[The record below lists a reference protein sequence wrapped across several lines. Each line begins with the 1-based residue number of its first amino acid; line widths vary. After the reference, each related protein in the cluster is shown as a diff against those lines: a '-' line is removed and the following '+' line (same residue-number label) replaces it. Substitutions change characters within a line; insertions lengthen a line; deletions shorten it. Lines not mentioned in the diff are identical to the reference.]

1 MKITIIANA
10 RRGYVGNGRKEM
22 HHVLETL
29 YFGLS

>member
-10 RRGYVGNGRKEM
+10 RGYVGNGRKEM